1 MAQVTII
8 PAKDR
13 SDEIIRTAAYARVS
27 SDSQDQLNSFA
38 AQIRYYTEMLQNS
51 NNAVFV
57 DMYADEGITGTS
69 ATKREDFQRLMNDCR
84 KGKIDRILTKSVSR
98 FARNTKDCLEAI
110 RELKTLGVS
119 VYFEKE
125 NIDTSELSSEMLLTL
140 HSQFAQEES
149 MSISKNVRMGFRKR
163 MQDGSYVPSSVP
175 FGYVRENGKLVINE
189 SEAEIVRNIFA
200 DYLRGEGEKA
210 LAAKYQLNLSTVKYI
225 LINEKYTGDSIFHKW
240 YTTDT
245 LPFRC
250 VENKGEKEKYYA
262 CGTHPAII
270 SKETFNNVQQL
281 INKKGAVRRGK
292 ETSFYTLS
300 KKIYCG
306 NCGTL
311 FKRKERSNGIYWVC
325 RNHDESA
332 DKCPIRQIKETEFQ
346 AAFIRLINKLQAHY
360 KAILNPMIRQLEALF
375 EREKVENS
383 QLAALR
389 KEIAEIKQQI
399 HLLTVLNSQGTLDGA
414 YFKERSMEL
423 DRKLLAAQK
432 QLHVSLDDQN
442 SEQIAELRKL
452 IGILEKFDPT
462 TEFDEIKFGQIVEK
476 IIVLSETEIRFDLIG
491 GIGFTERIAR

>member
-13 SDEIIRTAAYARVS
+13 SDEIVRTAAYARVS

-38 AQIRYYTEMLQNS
+38 AQIRYYTEMLQDS

-98 FARNTKDCLEAI
+98 FARNTKDCFEAI
-110 RELKTLGVS
+110 RVLKTLGVS

-200 DYLRGEGEKA
+200 DYLTGEGEIT
-210 LAAKYQLNLSTVKYI
+210 LAAKYQLNLSTIKYI
-225 LINEKYTGDSIFHKW
+225 LTNEKYTGDSIFHKW

-262 CGTHPAII
+262 CGTHPTII
-270 SKETFNNVQQL
+270 SKKPFNNVQQL

-292 ETSFYTLS
+292 ETSLYALS

-306 NCGTL
+306 NCGR
-311 FKRKERSNGIYWVC
+311 FSKG
-325 RNHDESA
+325 RNA
-332 DKCPIRQIKETEFQ
+332 ATEY
-346 AAFIRLINKLQAHY
+346 IG
-360 KAILNPMIRQLEALF
+360 
-375 EREKVENS
+375 S
-383 QLAALR
+383 
-389 KEIAEIKQQI
+389 AEITMSPQI
-399 HLLTVLNSQGTLDGA
+399 NARYVRSRNPN
-414 YFKERSMEL
+414 FKPHSY
-423 DRKLLAAQK
+423 
-432 QLHVSLDDQN
+432 
-442 SEQIAELRKL
+442 
-452 IGILEKFDPT
+452 G
-462 TEFDEIKFGQIVEK
+462 
-476 IIVLSETEIRFDLIG
+476 
-491 GIGFTERIAR
+491 